1 MKLEFEK
8 HRRERTNSALVTD
21 TFRIFVDITAIPEVE
36 EKIAYAVQNMA
47 YSLDYQLTKK
57 ET

>member
-8 HRRERTNSALVTD
+8 HQTEHSSSS
-21 TFRIFVDITAIPEVE
+21 RIIDIYRIYVDIVAVPKVE
-36 EKIAYAVQNMA
+36 QKIAYAVQNMA
-47 YSLDYQLTKK
+47 YSLDYQLVKK